1 MYDFTSATSVNSK
14 INQETKHIYI
24 LQNAF
29 KKSANLARKSAN
41 STILPEAMEANRTDD
56 LSMEDRSDYEN
67 YENPNASSIQRNV
80 TDDMTPAESRILIP
94 SGPEARAQ
102 NLQNF
107 KQRKRM
113 LTSADDTKGDEEP
126 EAKQLFDNHAIVYRM
141 RQR

>member
-24 LQNAF
+24 LQNAL
-29 KKSANLARKSAN
+29 KKSPNVARKSAN
-41 STILPEAMEANRTDD
+41 STILPEAVVNRTDNFP
-56 LSMEDRSDYEN
+56 MEDRLDDEN
-67 YENPNASSIQRNV
+67 LEDLNATPVQRNV
-80 TDDMTPAESRILIP
+80 TDDMMPAESRIVRP
-94 SGPEARAQ
+94 SGPEMRAQ

-113 LTSADDTKGDEEP
+113 LKSMEDMKEDEEP
-126 EAKQLFDNHAIVYRM
+126 ESKQLFDNHAIVYRV